1 MDDLI
6 TANLRARPTRTLIS
20 VFAVAI
26 GVILM
31 LVIGGITSGTLNDY
45 LERTMLV
52 GADVILMPT
61 GDSIFY
67 AMNTGAALPV
77 RLTDKIATV
86 SGVSAVTPVLSKF
99 MMKKFGLV
107 FGIDID
113 SYDKFPGRLQ
123 IVEGKRSLT
132 GDEVIVDQLYAKNNK
147 VEVGQTLTFFDHDFT
162 VTAICREGA
171 VVRVFVPLKTLQIL
185 NGTPDRV
192 STFYIKAAPGKD
204 PKALIADLH
213 SAFPMY
219 SLLDASD
226 PNTLLADTRV
236 PGLQEFRVAVI
247 LVSVLISFMVI
258 LLAMYSTIFE
268 RTREIGILKS
278 LGASR
283 GFIVRMVLRESVI
296 ISCLGALLGTGLS
309 ELIRKLIISVF
320 PTLKVTIS
328 LGEISTGCLLG
339 LIGGILG
346 GLYPAYKAALM
357 DPVKA
362 LSYE

>member
-6 TANLRARPTRTLIS
+6 SANLRARPTRTVIS
-20 VFAVAI
+20 IFAVAV

-45 LERTMLV
+45 LERTMFV

-67 AMNTGAALPV
+67 ALNAGAALPAK
-77 RLTDKIATV
+77 LGDKIA
-86 SGVSAVTPVLSKF
+86 GVNGVEAVTPVLSKF
-99 MMKKFGLV
+99 VVKRFGLI

-123 IVEGKRSLT
+123 ILEGKHSLT
-132 GDEVIVDQLYAKNNK
+132 GDEVIVDELYAKNNK
-147 VEVGQTLTFFDHDFT
+147 VKVGQTLTFFDHDFT

-171 VVRVFVPLKTLQIL
+171 VVRVFVPLTTLQTL

-192 STFYIKAAPGKD
+192 STFYIKAISGRD
-204 PKALIADLH
+204 PKSLISELH
-213 SAFPMY
+213 STFPMY

-236 PGLQEFRVAVI
+236 PGLQEFRIAVI
-247 LVSVLISFMVI
+247 VVSVLISFMVI
-258 LLAMYSTIFE
+258 LLASYSTIFE

-283 GFIVRMVLRESVI
+283 GFIVSMVLRESVI
-296 ISCLGALLGTGLS
+296 ISLLGALLGTGLS
-309 ELIRKLIISVF
+309 EVIRKLIISVF

-328 LGEISTGCLLG
+328 LGEISTGCLMG
-339 LIGGILG
+339 LAGGILG
-346 GLYPAYKAALM
+346 ALYPAFKAAKM